1 MVRLAWRAGK
11 VVIGVSEGDSDPRF
25 RTLERPQDKDLEGLL
40 AAIVPVVE
48 ELAAQARKAPRYDQH
63 KRAPAAPVATQRP
76 TTQQPKAS
84 PAAETKA
91 VEKKKADT
99 SKPQMGFGV

>member
-1 MVRLAWRAGK
+1 MGRLAWGDGK

-25 RTLERPQDKDLEGLL
+25 RTLERPQDKDVEGLF

-48 ELAAQARKAPRYDQH
+48 ELAAQARKKPRYDQH
-63 KRAPAAPVATQRP
+63 KRAPAA
-76 TTQQPKAS
+76 TQQPKAS

-91 VEKKKADT
+91 AAKKTDT